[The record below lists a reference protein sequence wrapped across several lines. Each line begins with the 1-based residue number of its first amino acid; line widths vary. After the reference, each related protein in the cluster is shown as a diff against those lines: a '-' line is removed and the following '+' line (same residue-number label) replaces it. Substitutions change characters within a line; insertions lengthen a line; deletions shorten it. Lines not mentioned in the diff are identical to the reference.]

1 MNVNNENGLTHGSI
15 AREKHTKAQWT
26 PYASWIS
33 RLIDG
38 VLRRAI
44 CILEF
49 AIAEFIA
56 PMRNKL
62 SQLRRL
68 HENQKPEYSFWFA
81 DCEMCHKF
89 GNAANSHRALDV
101 NGHEDKATANAD
113 AHKHKDGLLRNMV
126 RKLLVFLCDFIDLQ
140 IRSVKVERR
149 ERRRHEGTEYIFPY
163 GALRTVTQTS
173 A

>member
-113 AHKHKDGLLRNMV
+113 AHKHKDGLLRNV
-126 RKLLVFLCDFIDLQ
+126 DCT
-140 IRSVKVERR
+140 ERIFMWLHR
-149 ERRRHEGTEYIFPY
+149 FANSFGEGGEKGAKETRGYIFPY